1 MTTTKGRVKCLL
13 VNEAGSAFVG
23 IRDDGTD
30 MFEGFIISIPAN
42 SPPSLPDIPRVWISV
57 LQEAFT
63 NGNQVE
69 ITHDDEGARISALRV
84 NKSPAD
90 GSVG

>member
-1 MTTTKGRVKCLL
+1 MTTTKGRVRCLL

-23 IRDDGTD
+23 TKEDGTD
-30 MFEGFIISIPAN
+30 IFEPFIITLPVN
-42 SPPSLPDIPRVWISV
+42 PPSPLPDIPRVWLSV

-69 ITHDDEGARISALRV
+69 ITHDDEGATIRALRV

-90 GSVG
+90 GSVE